1 MDPMMP
7 NSEQNVPVQA
17 ELNSEH
23 QIESDQPNH
32 GLISM
37 LVAHSEWQEC
47 PLDDEHKMMIAVAV
61 VKKSATI
68 TQALERFRRCVLHAL
83 HNPALSDVHKKEI
96 FELHVGD
103 YSFQLPKSVENVRG
117 IVDLPR
123 MKLIL
128 SIVEDIVQV
137 LYIANVH
144 RNNKRLA
151 RQMLEEER
159 ANFTEAMIK
168 DQGFKDVCA
177 SWGFTIPVSACSLS
191 KQVPKIS
198 RQVDLSRKISLLTKI
213 IDSFRSVIE
222 SSFEA
227 ERG

>member
-7 NSEQNVPVQA
+7 NSEHDVPVQA
-17 ELNSEH
+17 EMDASSPLESESAN
-23 QIESDQPNH
+23 Q

-37 LVAHSEWQEC
+37 LVAHSEWKEC
-47 PLDDEHKMMIAVAV
+47 PLDDEHKMLIAVAV

-83 HNPALSDVHKKEI
+83 HNPALSDVQKKET
-96 FELHVGD
+96 FQLHVGD

-128 SIVEDIVQV
+128 SILEDIAQI
-137 LYIANVH
+137 LHIADIH
-144 RNNKRLA
+144 RHHKRLT

-159 ANFTEAMIK
+159 ANFTEVMIK
-168 DQGFKDVCA
+168 DQGFKDICA
-177 SWGFTIPVSACSLS
+177 SWGFSIPISACSLS

-198 RQVDLSRKISLLTKI
+198 RQVDLSRKISLLSKV